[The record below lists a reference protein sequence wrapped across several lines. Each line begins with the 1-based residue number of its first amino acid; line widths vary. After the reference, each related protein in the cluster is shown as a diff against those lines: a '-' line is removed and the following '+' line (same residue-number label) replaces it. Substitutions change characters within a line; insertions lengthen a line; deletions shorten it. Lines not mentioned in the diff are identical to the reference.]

1 MNEVN
6 EAQRHISVAHISGVV
21 VNEVNEQT
29 VKLCAAKRSKELA
42 IVECFSTILEQGTN
56 ITKSNLGGSFSRAK
70 DLLFRANQ
78 NRAEQSSNH
87 T

>member
-42 IVECFSTILEQGTN
+42 IVERSDTGARDKYN
-56 ITKSNLGGSFSRAK
+56 
-70 DLLFRANQ
+70 
-78 NRAEQSSNH
+78 
-87 T
+87 